1 MLLVVDVG
9 NSNIVLGAYSGDRLL
24 ADWRIRTDRD
34 RTADEHGLLFL
45 QMLSHRGITAEEI
58 HGVAISS
65 VVPTMNDSLCLAS
78 RRYFDVEPFL
88 VGSDT
93 DFGISIDYYPS
104 SDVGADRLVNAVA
117 AKEFYGAPAIVVDLG
132 TATTFDAIAA
142 NGDYLGGAIAPG
154 IGISTDALFRA
165 ASRLYRVELVAPPSS
180 VGKNTI
186 QAMQSGI
193 VFGFTGQ
200 VDKLVRMIKQEIGEQ
215 ARVIA
220 TGGLAELIAEQSETI
235 EVVDQ
240 MLTLEGLRLLWKRN
254 RGDSA

>member
-9 NSNIVLGAYSGDRLL
+9 NSNIVIGVYSGDSLI
-24 ADWRIRTDRD
+24 ADWRIRTVRD
-34 RTADEHGLLFL
+34 RTADEHGLLIL
-45 QMLSHRGITAEEI
+45 QMLSHRDITADHI
-58 HGVAISS
+58 TGVAISS
-65 VVPTMNDSLCLAS
+65 VVPTMNEALCQVS

-93 DFGISIDYYPS
+93 DFGIYIDYHPP

-117 AKEFYGAPAIVVDLG
+117 AKAFYGAPAIVVDLG
-132 TATTFDAIAA
+132 TATTFDVIAA

-165 ASRLYRVELVAPPSS
+165 ASRLYRVELVAPTACI
-180 VGKNTI
+180 GKNTI

-200 VDKLVRMIKQEIGEQ
+200 VDLLVKKIQQEIGEQ